1 MTHLNTVPEE
11 MGFVLCFE
19 TGNLINWYWI
29 SGVEAN
35 GEGSRQDGSQQPPKR
50 TGVVKRHWEGWCGRA
65 LQPGFGICK
74 TELLIA
80 VL

>member
-29 SGVEAN
+29 SGVQAD
-35 GEGSRQDGSQQPPKR
+35 GGGSGRDVPQQPPRR
-50 TGVVKRHWEGWCGRA
+50 TRVVTRRRKGVWEGAPARVRPLSNRA
-65 LQPGFGICK
+65 GK
-74 TELLIA
+74 
-80 VL
+80 

>member
-29 SGVEAN
+29 SGVQAN
-35 GEGSRQDGSQQPPKR
+35 GEGSRRDVSQQPPRR
-50 TGVVKRHWEGWCGRA
+50 TRVVKRHWEGLCEGLSSQGLA
-65 LQPGFGICK
+65 FVKQSC
-74 TELLIA
+74 
-80 VL
+80 

>member
-1 MTHLNTVPEE
+1 MTHLNMVPEE

-29 SGVEAN
+29 SGVRQME
-35 GEGSRQDGSQQPPKR
+35 EGPGWDLASQPPGEETLSPR
-50 TGVVKRHWEGWCGRA
+50 IMEAALDSLCSGLCFVK
-65 LQPGFGICK
+65 
-74 TELLIA
+74 T